1 MESPS
6 GADVLA
12 EEETAARY
20 FNRVDRLDP
29 WLRQARA
36 GFETCCYKVELMLMG
51 IANATV
57 K

>member
-20 FNRVDRLDP
+20 FNRVDKLDP

-36 GFETCCYKVELMLMG
+36 GFETCCYKVELMLICVG
-51 IANATV
+51 F
-57 K
+57 